1 MKKEG
6 SRTKAW
12 SRCAACVA
20 VLLVFTVAAEA
31 QDGRATTGS
40 EAPGVE
46 ITPFVSL
53 GSESA
58 SGVGAAIRYPVA
70 FNVSI
75 ESEVGYRPGQLHAL
89 GSHVSALYDL
99 PRIGRVT
106 PYLAAGIGLEQ
117 YGSAVEQPGGTVLTR
132 RRGALAVNAGGGLT
146 VDATRDWAVR
156 TDARWFN
163 GIGRDASEHW
173 RLYNGVTFRAGRK

>member
-6 SRTKAW
+6 GRTKAW
-12 SRCAACVA
+12 SRCAACAA

-40 EAPGVE
+40 EALGVE
-46 ITPFVSL
+46 ITPFVAL

-70 FNVSI
+70 FNVTL
-75 ESEVGYRPGQLHAL
+75 ETEVGYRPGQLHAL
-89 GSHVSALYDL
+89 SSHVSALYDL

-132 RRGALAVNAGGGLT
+132 RRVGLAVNAGGGLT

-163 GIGRDASEHW
+163 GIGRDAPEHW